1 MPKNANYLELSVHLA
16 KKINAEARRLRLEKV
31 WKKIEC
37 LIEGSHDFFTKRQR

>member
-16 KKINAEARRLRLEKV
+16 KKINAQDRFRLEDV

-37 LIEGSHDFFTKRQR
+37 LLEGSHDFFTKRQR

>member
-31 WKKIEC
+31 WKKI
-37 LIEGSHDFFTKRQR
+37 